1 FPQAQP
7 LVAPAPEAPT
17 AFPRVDLVEALDVSH
32 FAGREVEVAELSQ
45 WIVQERCRL
54 VTLLGMGG
62 IGKSMLA
69 SLLGSRLAPQ
79 FEAVLWRS
87 LRDAPSCEEL
97 VADCI
102 TFFSETPPASFPTS
116 LAQLINQLVA

>member
-1 FPQAQP
+1 M
-7 LVAPAPEAPT
+7 EA
-17 AFPRVDLVEALDVSH
+17 REVSH
-32 FAGREVEVAELSQ
+32 FAGREMEVAELSE

-69 SLLGSRLAPQ
+69 SYLGSRLAPQ

-87 LRDAPSCEEL
+87 VRDAPSCEEL

-102 TFFSETPPASFPTS
+102 TFFSETPPAGFPPRWSTVS
-116 LAQLINQLVA
+116 AAPGPLAGEPLSAGDR